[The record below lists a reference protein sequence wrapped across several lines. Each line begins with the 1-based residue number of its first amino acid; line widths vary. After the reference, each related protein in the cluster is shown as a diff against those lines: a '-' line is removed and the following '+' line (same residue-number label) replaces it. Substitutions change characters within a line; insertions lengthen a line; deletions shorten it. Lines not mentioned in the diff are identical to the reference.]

1 MLLGVGIRW
10 LDCYGLIVIEV
21 RPVLWYDVD
30 VSSRERRSK
39 GSEGSED
46 RETKTKTRL

>member
-1 MLLGVGIRW
+1 MLLGVGVTR

-21 RPVLWYDVD
+21 RYVLWYDVD
-30 VSSRERRSK
+30 VNSRERRSK